1 MLNKHTNKGTSLIE
15 LLIGLGVGAFLIAG
29 LIVFYTNITSSS
41 NIMMRTIR
49 LEHELN
55 TALAIMQQ
63 DIRRAGY
70 NSQALKATTNGSTNP
85 FTVTDVSDLTLVSD
99 SCLLFSYDLSQS
111 GELPDLNTAPNDDRF
126 GFRLVDNT
134 LQSRAKHDSV
144 FSCTEGTWYDLTN
157 HDLFSID
164 NLQFTLTTTTVDTTQ
179 VRVIGIELTGS
190 LLLDPTVKR
199 TLQTKVKIRNDK
211 SIS

>member
-1 MLNKHTNKGTSLIE
+1 MLNKHTYKGTSLIE
-15 LLIGLGVGAFLIAG
+15 LLIGLGVCAFLIAG

-70 NSQALKATTNGSTNP
+70 NSRALKATTNGSANP
-85 FTVTDVSDLTLVSD
+85 FTITDVSDLTLVSD
-99 SCLLFSYDLSQS
+99 SCLLFSYDLNQT
-111 GELPDLNTAPNDDRF
+111 GELPDLNTTPNDDRF
-126 GFRLVDNT
+126 GFRLIDNT

-144 FSCTEGTWYDLTN
+144 FSCIEGTWYDLTN
-157 HDLFSID
+157 KDLFNID